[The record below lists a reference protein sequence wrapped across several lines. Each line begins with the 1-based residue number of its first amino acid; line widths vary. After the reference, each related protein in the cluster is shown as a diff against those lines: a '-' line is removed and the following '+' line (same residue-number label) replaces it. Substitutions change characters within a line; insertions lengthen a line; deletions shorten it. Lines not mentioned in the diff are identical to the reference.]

1 MKTYTQLIE
10 ELCEAAK
17 IDLDAIEHHG
27 HMMALYRTRNM
38 LNPQKAARD
47 SAKDHSNRLKKYGVV
62 VGKFGSHSHPDPT
75 AQRALASGIANG
87 EDVEL
92 DAQPPVRYGKSYA
105 KSINPMTSAKLRKE
119 VGPFTGLAAYRK
131 ATGKHN

>member
-1 MKTYTQLIE
+1 MKTFRQLIE

-17 IDLDAIEHHG
+17 IDHEAIKHHG

-47 SAKDHSNRLKKYGVV
+47 GAKDHSNRLKKYGVV

-75 AQRALASGIANG
+75 AQRALDSGISNG
-87 EDVEL
+87 TDVEY
-92 DAQPPVRYGKSYA
+92 DAQPPVRHGQSYA
-105 KSINPMTSAKLRKE
+105 KSINPRTSAKLRKE